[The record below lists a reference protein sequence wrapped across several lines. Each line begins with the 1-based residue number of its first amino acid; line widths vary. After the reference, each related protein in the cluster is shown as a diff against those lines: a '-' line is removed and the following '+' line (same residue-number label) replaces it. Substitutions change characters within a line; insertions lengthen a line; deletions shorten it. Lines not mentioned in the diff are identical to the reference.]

1 MQIFTAR
8 KSKRTN
14 YFIAVV
20 AKQGGNYSRNCL
32 KESCLLVK
40 TANFIWKSLQRPSA
54 YFQVK
59 NRPPLRVVEG
69 GGAVEGAKEEGGG
82 EDGCHALQAQTEA
95 I

>member
-8 KSKRTN
+8 NWSN

-20 AKQGGNYSRNCL
+20 AKRGGNYSRNFS
-32 KESCLLVK
+32 KERRLLVQ
-40 TANFIWKSLQRPSA
+40 TAHFTWESLQRPSA

-59 NRPPLRVVEG
+59 NCPPLRVVEG